1 MIFSSALNLICSL
14 GAEITV
20 MASEGALIIAGAVA
34 LFILAR
40 KAYPRTHENAPDAAV
55 ENKNDT
61 VTSSALSELSQ
72 EKQNQLGDQ
81 PEIELGERPT
91 NDKTEA
97 ESAPQEEISRP
108 EVTSVGEEPETK
120 QEPEKPQTG
129 EDLTTETEKT
139 ETVEEPG
146 TEKEPEIRYEKP
158 AMRYEKPVKDEAALH
173 EQDVLEL
180 KKYIMSIKSE
190 TKAPS
195 EQKPIDMPPRE
206 SEQETAPARNNAS
219 RAEETTLRYVDP
231 ANPDK
236 PREENFA
243 SYNTDEAALLR
254 RHIEMER
261 KRHEANAKVEQEK
274 VDWNRV
280 KQYNSAILSMGEIK
294 PDDEK

>member
-1 MIFSSALNLICSL
+1 MIISSALNLICSL
-14 GAEITV
+14 GAEIAV

-40 KAYPRTHENAPDAAV
+40 KAYPRTHENAHGEAT

-61 VTSSALSELSQ
+61 LKPSALPQ
-72 EKQNQLGDQ
+72 DKQKQDEEQ
-81 PEIELGERPT
+81 PEIKSEERPT
-91 NDKTEA
+91 DEKKEIEN
-97 ESAPQEEISRP
+97 APQEEIAEP
-108 EVTSVGEEPETK
+108 ETTSVG
-120 QEPEKPQTG
+120 
-129 EDLTTETEKT
+129 
-139 ETVEEPG
+139 
-146 TEKEPEIRYEKP
+146 KEPENPETGEEQDIKEQEEAPETREETEI
-158 AMRYEKPVKDEAALH
+158 RYEKPVKDEAALH

-180 KKYIMSIKSE
+180 KRYIMSIKSE
-190 TKAPS
+190 AKAPS
-195 EQKPIDMPPRE
+195 AQKPIEEPMPEP
-206 SEQETAPARNNAS
+206 EQPTAPTRNNVS
-219 RAEETTLRYVDP
+219 HAEETPLRYVDP

-243 SYNTDEAALLR
+243 SYNIDEAALLH